1 MFFKENEPYFKT
13 DVYYYTNHKSGA
25 TDVFYHAETLRLLG
39 YKEKQKDYVALKR
52 NLNFLKMIPSTK
64 HKLTF
69 LSYETRYINVTKD
82 IQAETKEKSIE
93 KLYRI
98 FDSLIRNHIR
108 NLKNIITGIK
118 TVMSRIT
125 NFDNLDLQLFAEK
138 ERDHSLYHMIMK
150 HSKNIKDIEL
160 NDAFSQWRV
169 LQEELSFQ
177 SVEWDKINLHIDLE
191 NEIVIMDLINDY
203 DITSNIL
210 MYYLTNE
217 MIKIIDANPNKVTQ
231 GYIVRAFIDIINYF
245 YSQYNYDNVKNN
257 LEIKRFEYILNAS
270 DMLIDMM
277 KKGQGLD
284 TTLEKGV
291 ESDEEIA
298 NNRVIQGETSEGDA
312 EEEQVLDDVE
322 ASEALD
328 AEGVDIMGDAYAE
341 EYSDDYAG
349 GGYESD

>member
-1 MFFKENEPYFKT
+1 
-13 DVYYYTNHKSGA
+13 
-25 TDVFYHAETLRLLG
+25 
-39 YKEKQKDYVALKR
+39 
-52 NLNFLKMIPSTK
+52 
-64 HKLTF
+64 
-69 LSYETRYINVTKD
+69 
-82 IQAETKEKSIE
+82 
-93 KLYRI
+93 
-98 FDSLIRNHIR
+98 
-108 NLKNIITGIK
+108 
-118 TVMSRIT
+118 MSRIT